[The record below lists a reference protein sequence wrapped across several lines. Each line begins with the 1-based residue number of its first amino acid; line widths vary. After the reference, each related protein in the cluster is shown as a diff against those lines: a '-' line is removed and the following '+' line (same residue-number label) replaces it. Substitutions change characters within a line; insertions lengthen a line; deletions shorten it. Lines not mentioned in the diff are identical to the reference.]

1 MYARVYVCMCLS
13 MYVCMYECMNAR
25 VCLCMCGCMYILM
38 CVYVC
43 MYVWSEQLIAGP
55 SYQQSTDLRRRSS
68 SHLISSQS
76 SAAWHGLGPG
86 QCMYG
91 NMVGYHSVLDL
102 PCIHTFI
109 HKCIYMHTYTYIH
122 TYIHTYI
129 VGNPC
134 MYVFMYQCAIISF
147 ILTYIHLSV
156 KV

>member
-1 MYARVYVCMCLS
+1 
-13 MYVCMYECMNAR
+13 MYVF
-25 VCLCMCGCMYILM
+25 
-38 CVYVC
+38 VYVC
-43 MYVWSEQLIAGP
+43 MYVWMYECTCLFMYVWMYVYTYVCLCMYVCMYEASSWLRGP
-55 SYQQSTDLRRRSS
+55 ATSNPQTWGGGP
-68 SHLISSQS
+68 HLISSQS